1 MRTPETRTPK
11 TTETRRRTQ
20 AQRRAATRGAL
31 LDAALDCLVEE
42 GYANLS
48 TRKVAE
54 RAGVSQG
61 TQMHYFPSRATFL
74 AEAVRHVTLKL
85 MAELREHEGSRAGS
99 ASRRLEELLDRVWQ
113 IHTGPVSQAT
123 MELWTAGRTDPEV
136 GAAMREVARDID
148 RLIAQGAAE
157 LCPELMAKPRAG
169 ELLDMTLSTMRGL
182 ALLQPAGDRDDLER
196 RWRRARGHLLVLY
209 GNL

>member
-1 MRTPETRTPK
+1 MPAPETRPRTQ
-11 TTETRRRTQ
+11 RQRRTQ
-20 AQRRAATRGAL
+20 AQRRATTRGAL

-61 TQMHYFPSRATFL
+61 TQMHYFPSRAAFL
-74 AEAVRHVTLKL
+74 AESVRHVTLKL
-85 MAELREHEGSRAGS
+85 MAELREQDGLRARS
-99 ASRRLEELLDRVWQ
+99 ASRRLEELLDRVWE

-123 MELWTAGRTDPEV
+123 MELWMAGRTDPEV
-136 GAAMREVARDID
+136 GAAMREVARDVD
-148 RLIAQGAAE
+148 RLIARGAAE
-157 LCPELMAKPRAG
+157 LCPELMAKPRAA
-169 ELLDMTLSTMRGL
+169 ELLDMTLATMRGL
-182 ALLQPAGDRDDLER
+182 ALLKPAGDRDDLER
-196 RWRRARGHLLVLY
+196 RWRRARGHLLELY